1 MALTSLPNNVE
12 VLNFKNNFNNTV
24 NKTFSG
30 KTVVT
35 DFGNS
40 FWSFTLQTPPM
51 RQYDFYDSYSSFF
64 MSTTGKVSDIR
75 LPIINDAVGTIDTSG
90 LGYLVVQ
97 GTGSATLNKI
107 GSNQVIVVGGLNTG
121 TLVPGDLIQF
131 DNHKKVYMITEQVTF
146 DGSTDQTIT
155 ITPRLVKGVDATDSN
170 DGSSNV
176 QINFD
181 NVGIQAIAE
190 NDVQQLD
197 YGIEELVTY
206 SQDFREVL

>member
-75 LPIINDAVGTIDTSG
+75 LPIINDASGTASGTIQ
-90 LGYLVVQ
+90 VVNDSSIDPAYNLNV
-97 GTGSATLNKI
+97 GSKNI
-107 GSNQVIVVGGLNTG
+107 PVQNGSG
-121 TLVPGDLIQF
+121 TLKAGDIISF
-131 DNHKKVYMITEQVTF
+131 SNHKKVYMITEDLDLDGSSVDVMKITPGLVRSVAPA
-146 DGSTDQTIT
+146 DGST
-155 ITPRLVKGVDATDSN
+155 LVTVN
-170 DGSSNV
+170 Y
-176 QINFD
+176 D